1 MEINSIP
8 VEFLFTARISGL
20 GQVFRVPNTP
30 SGNRLLVPAVN
41 GTFEGPRMRGVYM
54 PGLCVDYA
62 TQLGDETFLPDVR
75 LALQT
80 HDGHILLAHQMGRLS
95 PFYTRGREPGTWRIA
110 LTFESAPNEYAW
122 LNEVQAIGIGK
133 WLSREE
139 IEYNVYVVL

>member
-1 MEINSIP
+1 MEITSIP

-20 GQVFRVPNTP
+20 GQVFRIPDTP
-30 SGNRLLVPAVN
+30 RGNRLLIPAIT
-41 GTFEGPRMRGVYM
+41 GTFEGPRMRGAYL
-54 PGLCVDYA
+54 PGLCADYA

-110 LTFESAPNEYAW
+110 LTFESAPGEYAW
-122 LNEVQAIGIGK
+122 LNEVQAIGIGR
-133 WLSREE
+133 WLSRDE